1 MDAMTDEPWPDGQ
14 ELREQLRAQLALEGR
29 FPGWQILHAPR
40 KRWVRYAEVPED
52 CFYAVHD
59 RLSEPPLVA
68 TDLDQLAGLVEQRQ
82 QRIQAVARWV
92 VRSDLRRIE
101 PWRRS

>member
-1 MDAMTDEPWPDGQ
+1 MDTMTGGPWSDGQ
-14 ELREQLRAQLALEGR
+14 ELRAQLAVEGR
-29 FPGWQILHAPR
+29 FPGWQILHALR
-40 KRWVRYAEVPED
+40 KRWVRYVEVPEG

-59 RLSEPPLVA
+59 RLGEPPLVA

-82 QRIQAVARWV
+82 QQIQAAEEWV
-92 VRSDLRRIE
+92 VRSDLRRIG